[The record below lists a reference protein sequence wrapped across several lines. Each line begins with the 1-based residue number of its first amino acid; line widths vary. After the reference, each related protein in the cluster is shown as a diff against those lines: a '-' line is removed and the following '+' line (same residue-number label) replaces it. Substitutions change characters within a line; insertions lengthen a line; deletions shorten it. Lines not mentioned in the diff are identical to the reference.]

1 MSEESYCEKDW
12 GLDYKCDQPLPRSV
26 RNESGPICGSVAEF
40 LYDPANCDPGWW
52 CGCSS
57 TNASECV
64 PSNDRSFTK
73 WGGHFTTTD
82 SGGNEIVLYGQFNE
96 GDGECPLSFYCPGK
110 SKIETC
116 VDLCPPRSY
125 CPDPSQSLDCRED
138 YYCPVG
144 SFEGKKCINM
154 ESCGS
159 TGLRRFEVGPAMSL
173 MIFILIVS
181 VAYLFLGR
189 HLVVRNARRRKE
201 AMMAS
206 KRQMTESGKQ
216 VGGDDDDDDDQEGEE
231 QAKEVEE
238 GEEIESPAPKK
249 ERRRSTLS
257 SPDMTIDI
265 ECERLRLTIPKVGT
279 IMRGVSGKLE
289 HGKLTAIMGPS
300 GAGESALH
308 ISSCKLFC

>member
-12 GLDYKCDQPLPRSV
+12 GLDYKCDYPLPRSAYN
-26 RNESGPICGSVAEF
+26 RSGPVCNSLAQY

-57 TNASECV
+57 TIASECV

-96 GDGECPLSFYCPGK
+96 GEGECPLSYYCPGK
-110 SKIETC
+110 SKIDTC
-116 VDLCPPRSY
+116 VDLCPPKFY
-125 CPDPSQSLDCRED
+125 CPDPGQALDCRED
-138 YYCPVG
+138 YYCPIG

-154 ESCGS
+154 ETCGS
-159 TGLRRFEVGPAMSL
+159 TGLRRFEVGPAVSV

-189 HLVVRNARRRKE
+189 FLVVRNARRRKE
-201 AMMAS
+201 AMMI

-216 VGGDDDDDDDQEGEE
+216 VGGDDDDDDVQEGEE